1 MHGILS
7 VVSKFSN
14 LDLRDGKSYGDGV
27 FISSESF
34 SRDGD
39 IIRLGGG
46 ELVIDLGLGR
56 ISYGG
61 VGYDINTYFTTSYE
75 NGKLKVSSTWMNSSA
90 ELFVIFMNDY
100 GRFLIMDSKSFAS
113 SYIQLFVLE
122 NYDKKLF
129 EPVILD
135 PAMKV
140 YKVLK

>member
-14 LDLRDGKSYGDGV
+14 LDLRDGKSYTDSV

-39 IIRLGGG
+39 IIRLGG
-46 ELVIDLGLGR
+46 ELVIDLGLGK

-61 VGYDINTYFTTSYE
+61 KSYDINTFFTTSYE
-75 NGKLKVSSTWMNSSA
+75 NGKLKVSSAWMNSSA
-90 ELFVIFMNDY
+90 ELFVILMNDY
-100 GRFLIMDSKSFAS
+100 GRLLIMDSKSFAS

-135 PAMKV
+135 PTMKV
-140 YKVLK
+140 YKIKK